1 MNYTFSDKIASLKPS
16 AIREI
21 LKAPATPETI
31 SFAAGNPAPES
42 FPIEE
47 MARISEKIFKE
58 QAVAALQYSV
68 TDGYSPLREH
78 IAARQKE
85 KFNIGKSKS
94 DGYGFDD
101 TAIIVSGGQ
110 QGIELACKVFCNEGD
125 AVICENPTFIGALNA
140 FRSNGATPIGVT
152 LEDDGMNIEELES
165 VIKATPNAK
174 LIYVIPTFQNPGGI
188 TTSYEKRVKIY
199 ELAKKYGL
207 MILEDNPYGELRFA
221 GENVPTYKS
230 MDTDGRVMYCG
241 SFSKILSAGM
251 RVGFVCG
258 NETVVQKMV
267 VAKQVE
273 DVHTNQF
280 FQMIVAGFMQE
291 CDMDAHIAKIR
302 ALYKHKAELMIS
314 ALDKYMPKEVKFT
327 RPEGG
332 LFLWCTLPEGVSLAD
347 FMKESIEQKVFVVTG
362 KAFNCDEAADSDS
375 FRLNYSMPSDEEIDK
390 GVRILGEI
398 IGKLMNRR

>member
-1 MNYTFSDKIASLKPS
+1 MNYNLSDNIKNMKPS

-21 LKAPATPETI
+21 FKSLGTPGAI
-31 SFAAGNPAPES
+31 SFAAGNPSPES
-42 FPIEE
+42 FPVEDITRIADKILAENASAALQYGTTE
-47 MARISEKIFKE
+47 GYAPLRELVTKRISEKFDCVKE
-58 QAVAALQYSV
+58 GDM
-68 TDGYSPLREH
+68 T
-78 IAARQKE
+78 
-85 KFNIGKSKS
+85 
-94 DGYGFDD
+94 
-101 TAIIVSGGQ
+101 IITSGGQ
-110 QGIELACKVFCNEGD
+110 QGIELFCKVMCNRGD
-125 AVICENPTFIGALNA
+125 EVICENPSFIGALNA
-140 FRSNGATPIGVT
+140 FRSIGAVPVGVP
-152 LEDDGMNIEELES
+152 LEDDGINLEILEEVLKTHP
-165 VIKATPNAK
+165 KAK
-174 LIYVIPTFQNPGGI
+174 FMYLIPTFQNPAGI
-188 TTSYEKRVKIY
+188 TTSLEKRKAVY
-199 ELAKKYGL
+199 ALAQKYDI
-207 MILEDNPYGELRFA
+207 MNLEDNPYGELRFA

-291 CDMDAHIAKIR
+291 CDMDAHVAKIN
-302 ALYKHKAELMIS
+302 AIYKHKASLMIA

-347 FMKESIEQKVFVVTG
+347 FMKESIAQKVFVVTG
-362 KAFNCDEAADSDS
+362 KAFNCDEEAHSDS

-390 GVRILGEI
+390 GIKILGDI
-398 IGKLMNRR
+398 IADLIKKKQ

>member
-1 MNYTFSDKIASLKPS
+1 MNYNLSDNIKNMKPS

-21 LKAPATPETI
+21 FKSLGTPGAI
-31 SFAAGNPAPES
+31 SFAAGNPSPES
-42 FPIEE
+42 FPVEDITRIADKILAENASAALQYGTTE
-47 MARISEKIFKE
+47 GYAPLRELVTKRISEKFDCVK
-58 QAVAALQYSV
+58 
-68 TDGYSPLREH
+68 DG
-78 IAARQKE
+78 
-85 KFNIGKSKS
+85 
-94 DGYGFDD
+94 DM
-101 TAIIVSGGQ
+101 TIITSGGQ
-110 QGIELACKVFCNEGD
+110 QGIELFCKVMCNRGD
-125 AVICENPTFIGALNA
+125 EVICENPSFIGALNA
-140 FRSNGATPIGVT
+140 FRSIGAVPVGVP
-152 LEDDGMNIEELES
+152 LEDDGINLEILEEVLKTHP
-165 VIKATPNAK
+165 KAK
-174 LIYVIPTFQNPGGI
+174 FMYLIPTFQNPAGI
-188 TTSYEKRVKIY
+188 TTSLEKRKAVY
-199 ELAKKYGL
+199 ALAQKYDI

-291 CDMDAHIAKIR
+291 CDMDAHVAKIN
-302 ALYKHKAELMIS
+302 AIYKHKASLMIA

-347 FMKESIEQKVFVVTG
+347 FMKESIAQKVFVVTG
-362 KAFNCDEAADSDS
+362 KAFNCDEEADSDS

-390 GVRILGEI
+390 GIKILGDI
-398 IGKLMNRR
+398 IADLIKKKQ

>member
-1 MNYTFSDKIASLKPS
+1 MQYNLSDNIKDMKPS

-21 LKAPATPETI
+21 FKSLGTPGAI
-31 SFAAGNPAPES
+31 SFAAGNPSPES
-42 FPIEE
+42 FPVEDIT
-47 MARISEKIFKE
+47 RIANKILSEN
-58 QAVAALQYSV
+58 ATASLQYG
-68 TDGYSPLREH
+68 TTEGFMPLRELVTKR
-78 IAARQKE
+78 IAD
-85 KFNIGKSKS
+85 KFDCVK
-94 DGYGFDD
+94 DGDM
-101 TAIIVSGGQ
+101 TIITSGGQ
-110 QGIELACKVFCNEGD
+110 QGIELFCKVMCNRGD
-125 AVICENPTFIGALNA
+125 EIICENPSFIGALNA
-140 FRSNGATPIGVT
+140 FRSIGAVPVGVP
-152 LEDDGMNIEELES
+152 LEDDGINLEILEEVLKTHPK
-165 VIKATPNAK
+165 VKFMY
-174 LIYVIPTFQNPGGI
+174 LIPTFQNPAGI
-188 TTSYEKRVKIY
+188 TTSLEKRKAVY
-199 ELAKKYGL
+199 ALAQKYDV

-221 GENVPTYKS
+221 GEDVPTYKS

-302 ALYKHKAELMIS
+302 ALYKHKAELMIA
-314 ALDKYMPKEVKFT
+314 ALEKYMPKEVKFT

-347 FMKESIEQKVFVVTG
+347 FMKESIAQKVFVVTG
-362 KAFNCDEAADSDS
+362 KAFNCDEEADSDS
-375 FRLNYSMPSDEEIDK
+375 FRLNYSMPSDEEIEK
-390 GVRILGEI
+390 GIKILGDI
-398 IGKLMNRR
+398 IADLIKKQA

>member
-1 MNYTFSDKIASLKPS
+1 MNYNLSDNIKNMKPS

-21 LKAPATPETI
+21 FKSLGTPGAI
-31 SFAAGNPAPES
+31 SFAAGNPSPES
-42 FPIEE
+42 FPVEDIT
-47 MARISEKIFKE
+47 RIANKILAE
-58 QAVAALQYSV
+58 NASASLQYG
-68 TDGYSPLREH
+68 TTEGFMPLRELVTKR
-78 IAARQKE
+78 IAD
-85 KFNIGKSKS
+85 KFDCAK
-94 DGYGFDD
+94 DGDM
-101 TAIIVSGGQ
+101 TIITSGGQ
-110 QGIELACKVFCNEGD
+110 QGIELFCKVMCNRGD
-125 AVICENPTFIGALNA
+125 VVVCENPSFIGALNA
-140 FRSNGATPIGVT
+140 FRSIGAVPVGVP
-152 LEDDGMNIEELES
+152 LEDDGINLEILEEVLKTNDK
-165 VIKATPNAK
+165 VKF
-174 LIYVIPTFQNPGGI
+174 LYLIPTFQNPAGI
-188 TTSYEKRVKIY
+188 TTSLEKRKAVY
-199 ELAKKYGL
+199 ALAQKYDV

-291 CDMDAHIAKIR
+291 CDMDAHIAKIN
-302 ALYKHKAELMIS
+302 ALYKHKATLMIA
-314 ALDKYMPKEVKFT
+314 ALEKYMPKEVKFT

-332 LFLWCTLPEGVSLAD
+332 LFLWCTLPEGVSLDD
-347 FMKESIEQKVFVVTG
+347 FMKESIAQKVFVVTG
-362 KAFNCDEAADSDS
+362 KAFNCDESAPSDS

-390 GVRILGEI
+390 GIKILGEI
-398 IGKLMNRR
+398 IAGLIEKAK